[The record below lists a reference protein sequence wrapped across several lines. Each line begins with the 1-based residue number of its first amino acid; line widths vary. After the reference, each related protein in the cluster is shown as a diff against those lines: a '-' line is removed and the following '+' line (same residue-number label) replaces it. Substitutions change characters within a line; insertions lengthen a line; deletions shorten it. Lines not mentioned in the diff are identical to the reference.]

1 MDVLSLVIVGVT
13 VVMLVLYFNIKSNY
27 IKAEP
32 SLENHSIGA
41 AFALPLVQL
50 WCCCVPALFLI
61 LFLPEKYNILA
72 YLDSGLATANIT
84 EADYSWLY
92 SLQWSNVVMLI
103 FAFVIVCFAFVG
115 LYKRSKVDAAKLKR
129 IVICGNI
136 MAGIAFMGL
145 FLSVDKLF
153 STFENI
159 GGTFTWMII
168 TLIVL
173 VVGFYLL
180 QTQYNKAID
189 TIYKYGTND
198 NIPLT
203 SFSDNA
209 VSSNS
214 GTGSKQSSQNQSEPP
229 HQMRKTDQLFKLKE
243 LLDGGIL
250 TQEEFDNEKKKIL
263 NS

>member
-1 MDVLSLVIVGVT
+1 
-13 VVMLVLYFNIKSNY
+13 
-27 IKAEP
+27 
-32 SLENHSIGA
+32 
-41 AFALPLVQL
+41 
-50 WCCCVPALFLI
+50 
-61 LFLPEKYNILA
+61 
-72 YLDSGLATANIT
+72 
-84 EADYSWLY
+84 
-92 SLQWSNVVMLI
+92 
-103 FAFVIVCFAFVG
+103 
-115 LYKRSKVDAAKLKR
+115 
-129 IVICGNI
+129 

-203 SFSDNA
+203 SFSDNT

-229 HQMRKTDQLFKLKE
+229 YQMSKTDQLFKLKE

-250 TQEEFDNEKKKIL
+250 TQEEFDTEKKKIL